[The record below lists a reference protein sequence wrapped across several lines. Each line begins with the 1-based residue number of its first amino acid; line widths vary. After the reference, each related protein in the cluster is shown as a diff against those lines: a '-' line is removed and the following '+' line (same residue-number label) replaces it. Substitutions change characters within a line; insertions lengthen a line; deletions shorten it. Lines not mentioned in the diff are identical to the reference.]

1 MSIKSPP
8 ETTSLRRSKEPSGY
22 SDVMPILDHEAP
34 LICLSRTSLPIG
46 FSKLFKALVAIF
58 VILVLALLIL
68 PWQQF
73 IRGTGKV
80 VAFDPKERSL
90 VVEAPLSGRVDS
102 IYVLEGQKVSK
113 GDLLF
118 QVVDND
124 PNLMEN
130 LLRQRE
136 VMHAQREAAK
146 GKLQRLE
153 SQTSDLA
160 ASVPQAILIAEKQVE
175 AAKAAKLAADQQFAR
190 IEKLFKDPRGL
201 VSERDYELA
210 VLQRD
215 KQVAESLK
223 AEAGLIKTRLDMNG
237 SLEKVRSTVES
248 ARSDMNK
255 VEKEYN
261 DLEIK
266 INQTGRQ
273 SITAPRDGV
282 VFRVNVTQG
291 SFVKSSTPMCVII
304 PQSENLVVEMWVDG
318 NDMPLIQER
327 QIDKEGKVIHEGS
340 PVRLQFE
347 GWPAIQFVGWPSVAV
362 GTFGGEVIF
371 VDATDDGQG
380 MFRVLVA
387 PHPDEIPDGDGGMMQ
402 VLWPH
407 QPILRQGVLAH
418 GWVLLE
424 RVPLWYEFWR
434 QLNGFPPALSKESK
448 VLDQSGKK

>member
-1 MSIKSPP
+1 MKNGSQPDSKSVQN
-8 ETTSLRRSKEPSGY
+8 TREPSGY

-34 LICLSRTSLPIG
+34 MICLSRTSLPIG
-46 FSKLFKALVAIF
+46 FSRLFKALVAIF
-58 VILVLALLIL
+58 IALILALLFL

-73 IRGTGKV
+73 ISGSGKV

-90 VVEAPLSGRVDS
+90 IVEAPLSGRVES
-102 IYVLEGQKVSK
+102 IYVLEGQKVAK

-124 PNLMEN
+124 PDLMKN
-130 LLRQRE
+130 LLRQKE
-136 VMHAQREAAK
+136 TMLSQQKAANA
-146 GKLQRLE
+146 KLLRLE
-153 SQTSDLA
+153 AQTKDLE

-175 AAKAAKLAADQQFAR
+175 AAKAAKLAAEQQFIR

-210 VLQRD
+210 VLSRD

-223 AEAGLIKTRLDMNG
+223 AEASLIKTRLDMNA
-237 SLEKVRSTVES
+237 SLEKAFATVES
-248 ARSDMNK
+248 ARSDLNK

-273 SITAPRDGV
+273 LVPAPRDGV

-291 SFVKSSTPMCVII
+291 SFVKSSTPMCIII
-304 PQSENLVVEMWVDG
+304 PESDNLVVEMWVDG

-327 QIDKEGKVIHEGS
+327 EVDENGKVTREGS

-362 GTFGGEVIF
+362 GTFGGEVVF
-371 VDATDDGQG
+371 VDATDNGQG
-380 MFRVLVA
+380 LFRVLVA
-387 PHPDEIPDGDGGMMQ
+387 PHPDEIPDGEGGTKE

-424 RVPLWYEFWR
+424 RVPLWYEVWR
-434 QLNGFPPALSKESK
+434 QLNGFPPALNKESK

>member
-1 MSIKSPP
+1 MSIQSKSDNKVLP
-8 ETTSLRRSKEPSGY
+8 RSGEPSGY

-34 LICLSRTSLPIG
+34 LICLSRTRLPIG
-46 FSKLFKALVAIF
+46 FNKLFKALVAIF
-58 VILVLALLIL
+58 VVLVLALLFL

-113 GDLLF
+113 DDLLF

-136 VMHAQREAAK
+136 VMSSQQKAAK
-146 GKLQRLE
+146 AKLQRLE
-153 SQTSDLA
+153 AQAKDLE

-175 AAKAAKLAADQQFAR
+175 AAKAAKLAADQQFIR
-190 IEKLFKDPRGL
+190 IEQLFHDQRGL

-215 KQVAESLK
+215 KQLAESLK
-223 AEAGLIKTRLDMNG
+223 AEASSIKTRLDMNA
-237 SLEKVRSTVES
+237 SLEKTLATIES
-248 ARSDMNK
+248 ARSDLNK
-255 VEKEYN
+255 VEKEFS
-261 DLEIK
+261 DLVIK

-273 SITAPRDGV
+273 TVTAPRDGV
-282 VFRVNVTQG
+282 VFRVSVTQG

-304 PQSENLVVEMWVDG
+304 PDSENLVVEMWVDG

-327 QIDKEGKVIHEGS
+327 QVDQDGKVVQEGS

-362 GTFGGEVIF
+362 GTFGGEVVF
-371 VDATDDGQG
+371 VDATDNGQG

-387 PHPDEIPDGDGGMMQ
+387 PHPDEIPDGEGGIQ
-402 VLWPH
+402 KVLWPH

-448 VLDQSGKK
+448 VLDGSGKK